1 MEREALHKAAIKF
14 SLDLHPSATADVME
28 GVRDQLNAVLLRYST
43 YLEGVLI
50 SYTQPRIIS
59 QQARIHPYFP
69 YFHVDVLADC
79 VLFKP
84 AAGHILDGKVHMVS
98 HDFIG
103 LLVLG
108 LFNVSIGRQHI
119 RADLNYDVIG
129 DCWQSQRHE
138 DHRIAIGTALR
149 FKVDKVDDES
159 EFFTLA
165 GSLLAPG
172 TGDVTYLSQQAKK
185 TNKKRRHSEAAA
197 TDAPAT
203 AAAAPTGTAT
213 AAAAAKTPV
222 AAASIPP
229 VSAQAA
235 KPSAAKAAA
244 KASLTKADKKAAK
257 AAAKAAEKEHAKTA
271 ATAAAAAAAAPNSG
285 DGRAEASRDGPGN
298 GAHTLFPK
306 KKKRQKH
313 QDTSSQAGPSTEA
326 PAAPASN
333 AQHRTAA
340 NSPAVNGLAHGAA
353 AHSPAVAQA
362 AATSAPTADQNAAIG
377 PLTQQPAAVLQN
389 GAADAQQDG
398 KNVKQKAHKKKKRE
412 IDKPAASPVTASA
425 HPEPSHTISQEPV
438 PNINAAAAPSEPG
451 SAPSGSSKKH
461 KKHKE
466 KKGSKQ
472 R

>member
-50 SYTQPRIIS
+50 SYTQPRILS

-119 RADLNYDVIG
+119 RADLNYDAIG
-129 DCWQSQRHE
+129 DCWQSLRHE
-138 DHRIAIGTALR
+138 DHHIAVGTALR

-165 GSLLAPG
+165 GSLLVPG
-172 TGDVTYLSQQAKK
+172 TGDVAYLSQQAKM

-197 TDAPAT
+197 TDAPAAA
-203 AAAAPTGTAT
+203 AAAAP
-213 AAAAAKTPV
+213 
-222 AAASIPP
+222 
-229 VSAQAA
+229 
-235 KPSAAKAAA
+235 
-244 KASLTKADKKAAK
+244 
-257 AAAKAAEKEHAKTA
+257 A
-271 ATAAAAAAAAPNSG
+271 ATAAAAAPNTG
-285 DGRAEASRDGPGN
+285 DVRAEASRDLPGDD
-298 GAHTLFPK
+298 AHALSPK
-306 KKKRQKH
+306 KKKRRKH
-313 QDTSSQAGPSTEA
+313 QDTPSQAGPSTEA

-340 NSPAVNGLAHGAA
+340 NSPAVNGLTHGAA
-353 AHSPAVAQA
+353 AQSPAVAQA
-362 AATSAPTADQNAAIG
+362 AAISTPIADQNAANG
-377 PLTQQPAAVLQN
+377 PTAQQPAAVTQN
-389 GAADAQQDG
+389 GVADSHQDG
-398 KNVKQKAHKKKKRE
+398 KKVKQKAHKKKKRE

-425 HPEPSHTISQEPV
+425 HPEPSLAISQDAV
-438 PNINAAAAPSEPG
+438 PNTSVAAAPSEPG
-451 SAPSGSSKKH
+451 SLPSGSSKKH

-466 KKGSKQ
+466 KTGSKL

>member
-50 SYTQPRIIS
+50 SYTQPRILS

-119 RADLNYDVIG
+119 RADLNYDAIG
-129 DCWQSQRHE
+129 DCWQSLRHE
-138 DHRIAIGTALR
+138 DHHIAVGTALR

-165 GSLLAPG
+165 GSLLVPG
-172 TGDVTYLSQQAKK
+172 TGDVAYLSQQAKM

-197 TDAPAT
+197 TDAPAAA
-203 AAAAPTGTAT
+203 AAAAPAGAAT
-213 AAAAAKTPV
+213 AAAAAKTP
-222 AAASIPP
+222 AAAVRTPSA
-229 VSAQAA
+229 SAQAA

-244 KASLTKADKKAAK
+244 TNVSAIKADKKAAK
-257 AAAKAAEKEHAKTA
+257 AAAKADAKAAAKAADKEHAKTA
-271 ATAAAAAAAAPNSG
+271 ATAAAAAPNTG
-285 DGRAEASRDGPGN
+285 DD
-298 GAHTLFPK
+298 AHALSPK
-306 KKKRQKH
+306 KKKRRKH
-313 QDTSSQAGPSTEA
+313 QDTPSQAGPSTEA

-340 NSPAVNGLAHGAA
+340 NSPAVNGLTHGAA
-353 AHSPAVAQA
+353 AQSPAVAQA
-362 AATSAPTADQNAAIG
+362 AAISTPIADQNAANG
-377 PLTQQPAAVLQN
+377 PTAQQPAAVTQN
-389 GAADAQQDG
+389 GVADSHQDG
-398 KNVKQKAHKKKKRE
+398 KKVKQKAHKKKKRE

-425 HPEPSHTISQEPV
+425 HPEPSLAISQDAV
-438 PNINAAAAPSEPG
+438 PNTSVAAAPSEPG
-451 SAPSGSSKKH
+451 SLPSGSSKKH

-466 KKGSKQ
+466 KTGSKL

>member
-165 GSLLAPG
+165 
-172 TGDVTYLSQQAKK
+172 
-185 TNKKRRHSEAAA
+185 
-197 TDAPAT
+197 
-203 AAAAPTGTAT
+203 
-213 AAAAAKTPV
+213 
-222 AAASIPP
+222 
-229 VSAQAA
+229 
-235 KPSAAKAAA
+235 
-244 KASLTKADKKAAK
+244 
-257 AAAKAAEKEHAKTA
+257 
-271 ATAAAAAAAAPNSG
+271 
-285 DGRAEASRDGPGN
+285 GN

-466 KKGSKQ
+466 KK
-472 R
+472 